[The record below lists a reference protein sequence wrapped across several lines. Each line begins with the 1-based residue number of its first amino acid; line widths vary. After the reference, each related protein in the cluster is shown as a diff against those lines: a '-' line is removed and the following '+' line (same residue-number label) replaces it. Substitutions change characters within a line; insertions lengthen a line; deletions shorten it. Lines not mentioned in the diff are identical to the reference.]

1 MGCCLCFSVL
11 VIYNATS
18 LLYIAQGIMS
28 IAAGKFL
35 QYAQNI
41 GFQRSLADG
50 FFVRGDEKEKGGKMS
65 KKQQK
70 IASKCDF
77 F

>member
-1 MGCCLCFSVL
+1 MGKISDNGRKRSYPPKVL
-11 VIYNATS
+11 YYNATS

-50 FFVRGDEKEKGGKMS
+50 FFVRGDEKEGAEK
-65 KKQQK
+65 
-70 IASKCDF
+70 
-77 F
+77 